1 VTAMRTAW
9 LFVLVCAAGTA
20 AAQTGRVSGQ
30 VEDERGAPLP
40 GANII
45 LPDLA
50 IGTSAGIDG
59 RFSLE
64 NVPVGEHRL
73 MVSFIGFEAH
83 EQVVAVRDAEA
94 TVIGIQLRERPIGA
108 DSPIFVTADRLITV
122 GRTGA
127 PIELVPQSV
136 SRIDDAQL
144 RAQGAVD
151 VETALRNV
159 AGVATERRDQPFA
172 TLTLRGLPADGTGSF
187 RRNGIEIAHYSDG
200 LRPNVVAVEV
210 LKGPASV
217 LYGRLEPGGVV
228 NFVTRRPSWS
238 ERTEA
243 EAEVEAGAFGSVGVR
258 GMAAP
263 LISQD
268 VAVVFDA
275 AVSRRGSFRDQLEQN
290 GVFVSGAGR
299 VRLSSSTSV
308 TIDAEYDT
316 MEAAL
321 DPGLAMAGGLDV
333 TERSTFYGEPDARYT
348 WRSGFASATM
358 IHRIDRGALGS
369 VTARTAYGDYHH
381 RRDLVQLDS
390 LTTSGLVARS
400 FSSDLTDY
408 RYVYGE
414 VSADG
419 VWSGET
425 VHHTYAVGLE
435 VTRLAIGVTGNA
447 PLRRIDGQ
455 WRFAAIE
462 SISLANPQSTGLPPS
477 DELVEYVAADG
488 SGLNLG
494 LFAHNR
500 TTIALANGNIH
511 YLMSGRLSYVR
522 AGAEWFALAAT
533 DETPPGL
540 NERSVALTAVT
551 PSVGLLYEDG
561 GGGWSLYGS
570 YGTSFNPIF
579 QQVDQDGEPFEPTRG
594 RQLEAGAKF
603 TAAGW
608 TATLAAFNIEK
619 RGALSVAPSGFYVQT
634 GAQRSRGLELEVR
647 GELGSRLRLQGA
659 ATLLNAIVTADDVVP
674 VGNRLPAAPPIM
686 GRVWGQYNV
695 ISSPSATLQIS
706 LGSQYVGE
714 RHSTLANFLLLP
726 PYLLLDGG
734 VALRLRG
741 GIDVR
746 LLGENLLDERYL
758 VAAERRGPEGESTAE
773 IVAGWPGAPRI
784 LRLSVGYRFR

>member
-1 VTAMRTAW
+1 MLPIRAAY
-9 LFVLVCAAGTA
+9 LLAIVCAAGTA
-20 AAQTGRVSGQ
+20 AAQTGNISGQ
-30 VEDERGAPLP
+30 VEDEHGVPLQGAHIL
-40 GANII
+40 
-45 LPDLA
+45 LPDLDRGA
-50 IGTSAGIDG
+50 TSDSDG
-59 RFSLE
+59 HFRIVG
-64 NVPVGEHRL
+64 VPTGDHRIRASFVG
-73 MVSFIGFEAH
+73 F
-83 EQVVAVRDAEA
+83 VAVEQRVDVREAAESVVVFRLA
-94 TVIGIQLRERPIGA
+94 EDLLSLHSPIG
-108 DSPIFVTADRLITV
+108 VTADRLVTV

-127 PIELVPQSV
+127 PIRLVPQSV
-136 SRIDDAQL
+136 SRLDEGQL
-144 RAQGAVD
+144 RSQGAVN

-159 AGVATERRDQPFA
+159 AGVSTERREQPFA
-172 TLTLRGLPADGTGSF
+172 TLTLRGLPSDGTGSF

-228 NFVTRRPSWS
+228 NFVTRQPIWI
-238 ERTEA
+238 ERSQA

-263 LISQD
+263 LISET
-268 VAVVFDA
+268 VAVVFDGSF
-275 AVSRRGSFRDQLEQN
+275 SRRGSFRDQVEQS
-290 GVFVSGAGR
+290 GVFVSGASR
-299 VRLSSSTSV
+299 ARLSSSTWV
-308 TIDAEYDT
+308 TVDAEFDT
-316 MEAAL
+316 VEASL
-321 DPGLAMAGGLDV
+321 DPGLAMVGGLDV
-333 TERSTFYGEPDARYT
+333 VERSTFFGEPDARYT

-358 IHRIDRGALGS
+358 IHRIDRGTLGS
-369 VTARTAYGDYHH
+369 VTARAAYGDYHH

-390 LTTSGLVARS
+390 LTTGGRVARS

-425 VHHTYAVGLE
+425 VRHTYAVGVE
-435 VTRLAIGVTGNA
+435 ATRLAIGVTGNA
-447 PLRRIDGQ
+447 PLRRVDGQ

-462 SISLANPQSTGLPPS
+462 PISLSNPQPTGLPPS

-494 LFAHNR
+494 LFAQNR
-500 TTIALANGNIH
+500 TTIVLANGNIH
-511 YLMSGRLSYVR
+511 YLMSGRLSHVR

-533 DETPPGL
+533 AETPSGL

-551 PSVGLLYEDG
+551 PSIGLLYEDDS
-561 GGGWSLYGS
+561 GWSVYGS

-603 TAAGW
+603 TSNGW

-634 GAQRSRGLELEVR
+634 GAQRSRGLELEVQ
-647 GELGSRLRLQGA
+647 GEWGSRLRLQGA
-659 ATLLNAIVTADDVVP
+659 ATLLNAMVTADDVVP
-674 VGNRLPAAPPIM
+674 VGNRLPGAPPFM
-686 GRVWGQYNV
+686 GRVWGQYDV
-695 ISSPSATLQIS
+695 ISSSAATLQIS

-714 RHSTLANFLLLP
+714 RYGTLANHLLLP
-726 PYLLLDGG
+726 SYLLVDGG
-734 VALRLRG
+734 LALRLRG
-741 GIDVR
+741 GVGVR
-746 LLGENLLDERYL
+746 LLGENLLDQRYL
-758 VAAERRGPEGESTAE
+758 IAAERCGPEGVPAAE
-773 IVAGWPGAPRI
+773 IIAGWPGAPRTI
-784 LRLSVGYRFR
+784 RLSVGYRFR